1 MKSRYYIVKNHKEV
15 KQLVKACLATG
26 YCCYDFETNAK
37 PIYNDDFTP
46 TILSITFQAGSG
58 ISVPLDHF
66 ETESYCD
73 PGYDWRKSL
82 EYIGRELMENDD
94 PKLTKIGH
102 NIKFDNQVW
111 LKYGIRPVGRMLDS
125 MLAKYVLN
133 EEKPHDLKSLVVRY
147 LPDFGG
153 YEKAKGFDKLPW
165 DKKPLE
171 QLCEYG
177 CMDTDC
183 TFRLMLFFE
192 KKLIDNGFYN
202 VYRNL
207 FMCNSIVL
215 TQVER
220 NGLYLDR
227 EFNQHLLE
235 SYLPKIEA
243 AKEAIYNLPKVKKFT
258 KSYQKEK
265 IEKYITSLEDEIES
279 LDPDKDARKIK
290 SREDKISNIRAGV
303 FTTKKELELI
313 RPINLGSPVDLPQ
326 LMYSKKG
333 FNFDILK
340 YTLDKKT
347 NKESDK
353 PSTDEETLNSLRLQ
367 IKDPESPK
375 AIFLDNLLALRGL
388 EKMYKTYIL
397 GWSEKVQDDSRLHGR
412 YNIHGCVT
420 GDTKLIGKE
429 RDIVI
434 KDICPTEP
442 GILNVED
449 KNIWVLSHDSTWE
462 QVTHTINKGYLD
474 TYKVVTE
481 SGDILKCTKGHKLLT
496 PLGMKRV
503 SYIFKHNLP
512 IIMYNTKS
520 LDIERPTVEGRSS
533 TDVIYKEIPGWRGYL
548 ASSEGKIY
556 SVKIPGSRGLLDYN
570 HPHEIVP
577 RQGRLNGLRVFLR
590 RNDGKRHPQ
599 NVSRLVWSAFNNT
612 EIPEG
617 MVIDHIN
624 CIRWDNRPENLQC
637 ITTSDN
643 VKRSYRCTRSSYQRG
658 KGSGVSKVDTLLVGK
673 ILYDYE
679 LGISR
684 KELVEKYKLS
694 PKQINRIVNREAW
707 KYLYLTK
714 LKEFTYMGKEV
725 IYDLSVNDKHSY
737 ITRSNFINSNT
748 DSNRFSS
755 ADPNMQQIPKTSVD
769 PNIKKQLV
777 APPGKLYMAFDYSQA
792 ELRMMAHLSGDET
805 YLKAFNEGADPH
817 LMIAAKKYGV
827 SIEEATKI
835 YDDENHPEHK
845 IWKTRRKQAKQIA
858 FGLIYGIGAKLLA
871 EKLSDPKAGI
881 IVDKEGAQKEMDE
894 FFKQHPKIKKF
905 KEKQEKFIRKHGYY
919 KQLFGT
925 KRRLPQIYSDDNAEV
940 AYAIRLGLNFPC
952 QGAAANMTNFG
963 AILIYWM
970 MRQGKLPYMD
980 EVATV
985 HDAIYENTL
994 PENINVWTVHTI
1006 WNILRNPSTKKYFG
1020 FQIDD
1025 VDMDMDFT
1033 IGRSMAEE
1041 LPFVPGYD
1049 YRKML
1054 EPDFDVEEYMEQH
1067 KKYKHIH
1074 IKDYPKHFAK
1084 EMEEYKQRF
1093 LSRRIV

>member
-1 MKSRYYIVKNHKEV
+1 MESRYHIVKTFKEV
-15 KQLVKACLATG
+15 KQLVKACLTTG

-37 PIYNDDFTP
+37 PIYNKDFTP

-58 ISVPLDHF
+58 ISVPLDHH
-66 ETESYCD
+66 ETKSYCE
-73 PGYDWRKSL
+73 PGYNWKKVL
-82 EYIGRELMENDD
+82 KYIGRKLIENDD
-94 PKLTKIGH
+94 PRLTKIGH
-102 NIKFDNQVW
+102 NLKFDNQVW

-147 LPDFGG
+147 LPEFGG

-165 DKKPLE
+165 DMKPLE

-220 NGLYLDR
+220 NGLFLDR

-258 KSYQKEK
+258 KFYQKEK

-279 LDPDKDARKIK
+279 LDPDKDARKIS
-290 SREDKISNIRAGV
+290 SREQKISNIRAGV

-326 LMYSKKG
+326 LMYSKRG
-333 FNFDILK
+333 FNFDIIK
-340 YTLDKKT
+340 YTIDKKT

-375 AIFLDNLLALRGL
+375 AIFLDNMLELRGL

-397 GWSEKVQDDSRLHGR
+397 GWSEKVQDDSKLHGR
-412 YNIHGCVT
+412 YNIHG
-420 GDTKLIGKE
+420 
-429 RDIVI
+429 
-434 KDICPTEP
+434 
-442 GILNVED
+442 
-449 KNIWVLSHDSTWE
+449 
-462 QVTHTINKGYLD
+462 
-474 TYKVVTE
+474 
-481 SGDILKCTKGHKLLT
+481 
-496 PLGMKRV
+496 
-503 SYIFKHNLP
+503 
-512 IIMYNTKS
+512 
-520 LDIERPTVEGRSS
+520 
-533 TDVIYKEIPGWRGYL
+533 
-548 ASSEGKIY
+548 
-556 SVKIPGSRGLLDYN
+556 
-570 HPHEIVP
+570 
-577 RQGRLNGLRVFLR
+577 
-590 RNDGKRHPQ
+590 
-599 NVSRLVWSAFNNT
+599 
-612 EIPEG
+612 
-617 MVIDHIN
+617 
-624 CIRWDNRPENLQC
+624 
-637 ITTSDN
+637 
-643 VKRSYRCTRSSYQRG
+643 
-658 KGSGVSKVDTLLVGK
+658 
-673 ILYDYE
+673 
-679 LGISR
+679 
-684 KELVEKYKLS
+684 
-694 PKQINRIVNREAW
+694 
-707 KYLYLTK
+707 
-714 LKEFTYMGKEV
+714 
-725 IYDLSVNDKHSY
+725 
-737 ITRSNFINSNT
+737 T

-769 PNIKKQLV
+769 PNIKKQLI

-817 LMIAAKKYGV
+817 LMIAAKKYGL

-835 YDDENHPEHK
+835 HDDENHPEHK
-845 IWKTRRKQAKQIA
+845 IWKVRRKQAKQIA

-925 KRRLPQIYSDDNAEV
+925 KRRLPQIYSDDQGEV

-963 AILIYWM
+963 AILIYWL

-994 PENINVWTVHTI
+994 PEYINVWTVHTI

-1041 LPFVPGYD
+1041 LPFIPLYD

-1054 EPDFDVEEYMEQH
+1054 EPDFNVDEYMEEA
-1067 KKYKHIH
+1067 KKYKHIP

-1084 EMEEYKQRF
+1084 EMEECKEKFY
-1093 LSRRIV
+1093 SRRII